1 MAETC
6 AAGHAISPLVRTA
19 ITTALADPS
28 PESWDA
34 TCVLLSQAC
43 CEHDFLNRLKL
54 AKKLVKARQGGWP
67 VEVARPAPDPAIF
80 RKPSHAASVGQL
92 SYTVREVDLYPAYVQ
107 QVCASPLLRRRD
119 GGQAVHLARAFT
131 GRLDGGAGQYRIGE
145 AGQGDL
151 TGGLVVDYCARA
163 ANRDRRIEVRLE
175 VEVKTAKGRIREDQ
189 ALRQAA
195 FTERG
200 GLYIIT
206 RSIADCIAQLVAARE
221 RIRIDLL

>member
-6 AAGHAISPLVRTA
+6 TAGHAISPLVRTA
-19 ITTALADPS
+19 IATALSDPS
-28 PESWDA
+28 PESWDFA
-34 TCVLLSQAC
+34 CVKLAEAC
-43 CEHDFLNRLKL
+43 CEHDFLQRLKL
-54 AKKLVKARQGGWP
+54 VKSKLRGWP
-67 VEVARPAPDPAIF
+67 VEVARPAPDATIY
-80 RKPSHAASVGQL
+80 RKPSHAASVAQL
-92 SYTVREVDLYPAYVQ
+92 AYAVRETNLYPVYVE
-107 QVCASPLLRRRD
+107 QVCNSPLLRRRD

-151 TGGLVVDYCARA
+151 TGGLVVDFYTRPSE
-163 ANRDRRIEVRLE
+163 NWKRIEVRLE

-221 RIRIDLL
+221 RIRVDLL

>member
-19 ITTALADPS
+19 ISTALADPS
-28 PESWDA
+28 PESWDSA
-34 TCVLLSQAC
+34 CVKLAEAC
-43 CEHDFLNRLKL
+43 CEHDFLQRLKL
-54 AKKLVKARQGGWP
+54 VKSKLRGWP
-67 VEVARPAPDPAIF
+67 VEVARPAPDAAIY
-80 RKPSHAASVGQL
+80 RKPSHAASVAQL
-92 SYTVREVDLYPAYVQ
+92 AYAVRETNLYPAYVE

-221 RIRIDLL
+221 RIRVDLL

>member
-6 AAGHAISPLVRTA
+6 AAGHALSTLVRAA
-19 ITTALADPS
+19 ITFALADPS
-28 PESWDA
+28 PESWDIA
-34 TCVLLSQAC
+34 CVKLAEAC
-43 CEHDFLNRLKL
+43 CEHDFLQRLKL
-54 AKKLVKARQGGWP
+54 AKSKLRGWP
-67 VEVARPAPDPAIF
+67 VEVARPAPDAALY
-80 RKPSHAASVGQL
+80 RKPSHAASVAAL
-92 SYTVREVDLYPAYVQ
+92 AYAVRETNLYPAYIE

-163 ANRDRRIEVRLE
+163 ANKNRRIEVRLE

-189 ALRQAA
+189 ALRQTA
-195 FTERG
+195 FAERG
-200 GLYIIT
+200 GLYVLT
-206 RSIADCIAQLVAARE
+206 RSIADCISQLVAARE
-221 RIRIDLL
+221 RIRTDLL

>member
-1 MAETC
+1 MANC
-6 AAGHAISPLVRTA
+6 LFDHALTSDVRDA
-19 ITTALADPS
+19 ITAALADPS

-34 TCVLLSQAC
+34 ACVILSQAC

-67 VEVARPAPDPAIF
+67 VEVARPAPNAAIY
-80 RKPSHAASVGQL
+80 RKPSHAASVAAL
-92 SYTVREVDLYPAYVQ
+92 AYAVRETNLYPAYIE
-107 QVCASPLLRRRD
+107 QVCASSLLRRRD

-151 TGGLVVDYCARA
+151 TGGMVVDYYTRPS
-163 ANRDRRIEVRLE
+163 DPWKRIEVRLE

-195 FTERG
+195 FAERG
-200 GLYIIT
+200 GLYVLT
-206 RSIADCIAQLVAARE
+206 RSIADCISQLVAARE
-221 RIRIDLL
+221 RIRTDLL